1 MLNKLYIL
9 LIFTLGIYGY
19 IITGKLQDTRDQ
31 LNNTENNLAYYE
43 SLTSTSNKEN
53 RVLQLTINQLQTAND
68 SLLNKLDQ
76 TRKELKIK
84 DNEIKSGAYI
94 KTVIKDSIRTVVEDK
109 DFKKLL
115 QLNPLTL
122 ITVQK
127 TDSLLNVKLDI
138 QNEQYLYVRRK
149 KVYKNSYKNGWQRFW
164 HFDWK
169 KREISEYEI
178 YNTNPLIKVNETRV
192 VEL

>member
-31 LNNTENNLAYYE
+31 LNDTENNLAYYE

-94 KTVIKDSIRTVVEDK
+94 KTVIKDSIRTIVEDK

>member
-31 LNNTENNLAYYE
+31 LNTTENNLAYYE
-43 SLTSTSNKEN
+43 SLTSTSDKQN

-84 DNEIKSGAYI
+84 DSEIKSGAYI
-94 KTVIKDSIRTVVEDK
+94 KTVIKDSIHTVVKDK

-122 ITVQK
+122 ITVEK
-127 TDSLLNVKLDI
+127 TDSLLNVKLDL

-149 KVYKNSYKNGWQRFW
+149 KVYKNIYKNGWQRFW

-169 KREISEYEI
+169 KREISEYQI

>member
-31 LNNTENNLAYYE
+31 LNTTENNLAYYE
-43 SLTSTSNKEN
+43 SLTSTSNKQN

-76 TRKELKIK
+76 TRKELNIK

-94 KTVIKDSIRTVVEDK
+94 KTVIKDSIHTVVKDK

-122 ITVQK
+122 ITVEK
-127 TDSLLNVKLDI
+127 TDSLLNVKLDL

-149 KVYKNSYKNGWQRFW
+149 KVYKNTYKNGWQRFW

-169 KREISEYEI
+169 KREISEYTI

>member
-31 LNNTENNLAYYE
+31 LNTTENNLAYYE

-53 RVLQLTINQLQTAND
+53 RVLQLTINQLQTSND

-84 DNEIKSGAYI
+84 DSEIKSGAYI
-94 KTVIKDSIRTVVEDK
+94 KTVIKDSIHTVVKDK

-122 ITVQK
+122 ITVEK
-127 TDSLLNVKLDI
+127 TDSLLNVKLDL

-149 KVYKNSYKNGWQRFW
+149 KVYKNIYKNGWQRFW

-169 KREISEYEI
+169 KREISEYQI

>member
-94 KTVIKDSIRTVVEDK
+94 KTVIKDSIRTIVEDK

>member
-31 LNNTENNLAYYE
+31 LNTTENNLAYYE

-53 RVLQLTINQLQTAND
+53 RVLQLTVNQLQTAND

-84 DNEIKSGAYI
+84 DSEIKSGAYI
-94 KTVIKDSIRTVVEDK
+94 KTVIKDSIHTIVKDK

-122 ITVQK
+122 IAVQK

-149 KVYKNSYKNGWQRFW
+149 KVYKNTYKNGWQRFW

-169 KREISEYEI
+169 KHEISEYEI

>member
-31 LNNTENNLAYYE
+31 LNTTENNLAYYE

-76 TRKELKIK
+76 TRKELNIK
-84 DNEIKSGAYI
+84 DKEIKSGAYI
-94 KTVIKDSIRTVVEDK
+94 KTVIKDSIHTVVKDK

-122 ITVQK
+122 ITVEK
-127 TDSLLNVKLDI
+127 TDSLLNVKLDL

-149 KVYKNSYKNGWQRFW
+149 KVYKNTYKNSWQRFW

-169 KREISEYEI
+169 KREISEYTI

>member
-31 LNNTENNLAYYE
+31 LNTTENNLAYYE
-43 SLTSTSNKEN
+43 SLTSTTDKEN
-53 RVLQLTINQLQTAND
+53 RVLQLTVDKLQTAND

-76 TRKELKIK
+76 TRKELNIK
-84 DNEIKSGAYI
+84 DKEIKSGAYI
-94 KTVIKDSIRTVVEDK
+94 KTVIKDSIHTVVKDK

-122 ITVQK
+122 ITVEK
-127 TDSLLNVKLDI
+127 TDSLLNVRLDL

-169 KREISEYEI
+169 KREISEYI
-178 YNTNPLIKVNETRV
+178 IHNTNPLIKVNETRV